1 MKSNALH
8 IFDAVLDAGIIAHIR
23 DAFSPADVVEI
34 GDALLASPILA
45 TLVAYV
51 DEASLAAVSILRE
64 RADGHMLV
72 GASNILTSDDVDAAC
87 AAGAQ
92 FLLGPYFTT
101 AAYAR
106 AREIGAAYAP
116 AALSSAEAIEAAAVG
131 AAVLVLAPADVLG
144 PDHLRHLRRLT
155 PGAVWLA
162 AGDISP
168 DMVAAYASAGAA
180 GVIVDRSL
188 IPGDSWTQAQ
198 IITRAREFIRLWS
211 QEKQKIAG

>member
-1 MKSNALH
+1 MKSNAPY
-8 IFDAVLDAGIIAHIR
+8 IFDSILDAGIIAHIR
-23 DAFSPADVVEI
+23 DAFPLADLVEI
-34 GDALLASPILA
+34 GDALLAAPILA
-45 TLVAYV
+45 TLIAYV
-51 DEASLAAVSILRE
+51 DESSLAALSKLRE

-72 GASNILTSDDVDAAC
+72 GASNILTKDDVDAAC

-131 AAVLVLAPADVLG
+131 ARVLVLAPADVLG
-144 PDHLRHLRRLT
+144 PEHLRHLRRLT

-168 DMVAAYASAGAA
+168 DMIPTYAKAGAA

-188 IPGDSWTQAQ
+188 IPGRFWTQAQ
-198 IITRAREFIRLWS
+198 IITRAREFIRVWS